1 MALSKKMTYSICR
14 ASTETRISKA
24 ATKFVNIVDPRQ
36 GALREGR
43 QGAFGPGVLR
53 AIFTHHYNMLVDKVS
68 AFYKVPS
75 GQGGPSGQRGPFSRA
90 RQIKSISKQVG
101 GKVEGTKKVICS
113 QMDLSYNFFTLIVA
127 LSKVLDFRGRFQPLN
142 DLESEK

>member
-1 MALSKKMTYSICR
+1 M
-14 ASTETRISKA
+14 
-24 ATKFVNIVDPRQ
+24 
-36 GALREGR
+36 
-43 QGAFGPGVLR
+43 
-53 AIFTHHYNMLVDKVS
+53 YN
-68 AFYKVPS
+68 
-75 GQGGPSGQRGPFSRA
+75 RA

-113 QMDLSYNFFTLIVA
+113 QMDLPYNFYSLVAA

>member
-1 MALSKKMTYSICR
+1 MHI
-14 ASTETRISKA
+14 
-24 ATKFVNIVDPRQ
+24 
-36 GALREGR
+36 
-43 QGAFGPGVLR
+43 
-53 AIFTHHYNMLVDKVS
+53 
-68 AFYKVPS
+68 
-75 GQGGPSGQRGPFSRA
+75 RA
-90 RQIKSISKQVG
+90 RRIKSISKQVG